1 MCVPVPLMQAV
12 SSAQKALGTALA
24 GVVLLPEE
32 QEQLSSRL
40 QKAAAKKVADLLQV
54 RDVPT
59 SRLDVPWLKTWC
71 SRPGMQLPGSPQT
84 PVVEVSHARRHPS
97 PAYMGLKLFGHGSR
111 AV

>member
-1 MCVPVPLMQAV
+1 MCVQAV

-54 RDVPT
+54 GTIPVPLPISPC
-59 SRLDVPWLKTWC
+59 SRLGVQKQNLVEAPAVC
-71 SRPGMQLPGSPQT
+71 HLPGST
-84 PVVEVSHARRHPS
+84 PAAAH
-97 PAYMGLKLFGHGSR
+97 MGAKLYGMVLQIGACALAWLHC
-111 AV
+111 